1 MREFV
6 EKHYP
11 KFKYNSHKEN
21 DESIELTIEAAFDY
35 SFCPNCNMI
44 SKSIHVFTKRS
55 FIDIPINKKTLKVNT
70 FTRVFKC
77 VNHECA
83 TKTFTESLDFIN
95 KDDKVSK
102 RLLDKILEVGS
113 IHSNRK
119 SVEILKEDNI
129 IVSRGLV
136 QRLTSKYK
144 SKGENIMGNVIELN
158 KPKTTIGVMN
168 GEIDYINTI
177 QPSILDNILETIED
191 NYNIINIVNE
201 VFPDKTS
208 HIDSLKPAIFILA
221 SISARL
227 KQLSATSSVPLA
239 LTSVKIIEKLKLNLL
254 ERNGDGSYF
263 SEGWLRNFILSFEE
277 TKLIIDCF
285 NVLFYEIINRLNKRP
300 KLHILDCTKIEV
312 NLSNTN
318 YENSSIALDKDNNRM
333 RGYKVGVLR
342 GCLPVGGIIEEIC
355 IDSANVHDLALTKE
369 MLLNSKH
376 LKKGDTLIA
385 DRGFIDLDL
394 ILALKERGINVIIPA
409 RNNMDIFTEAVSI
422 AKESNKWEAHP
433 ERKEQQ
439 ISLVKNLDN
448 WKKKEK
454 SIELSASVVRIP
466 KSYNFE
472 YSDTEDL
479 SQDNEYMYIVILS
492 TNNELSARSIILT
505 YSKRPEIEEDFRQLK
520 EYWKLTDF
528 KSTKYK
534 FLVFYIMTMFSAYN
548 FYQLYK
554 NLDSGKKYKRTTLPV
569 AVKQERNRFKPS
581 EIKVII
587 VSGKYFAIYE
597 FYETFEL
604 YDKFPEEIRTKFKN
618 YIKDG

>member
-6 EKHYP
+6 EKYYP

-21 DESIELTIEAAFDY
+21 EEVIELTIEAAFDY

-55 FIDIPINKKTLKVNT
+55 FIDISINNKMLKVNT

-77 VNHECA
+77 VNLECD
-83 TKTFTESLDFIN
+83 TKTFTEPLDFIN

-102 RLLDKILEVGS
+102 RLLDKILEIGS
-113 IHSNRK
+113 IYSNRK

-144 SKGENIMGNVIELN
+144 SRGENVMVNLIELN
-158 KPKTTIGVMN
+158 KANTTIGIMN

-177 QPSILDNILETIED
+177 QPSILDNILEMVEE

-201 VFPDKTS
+201 VFPDKTN
-208 HIDSLKPAIFILA
+208 HVDSLKPAIFILA

-254 ERNGDGSYF
+254 ERNGDESYF
-263 SEGWLRNFILSFEE
+263 SEGWLRNYILSFKEA
-277 TKLIIDCF
+277 KLIIDYF
-285 NVLFYEIINRLNKRP
+285 NELFLKIIKRLDKRP
-300 KLHILDCTKIEV
+300 KLHILNCTKIEV
-312 NLSNTN
+312 NINNTN
-318 YENSSIALDKDNNRM
+318 YENSSIALDKNNNKM

-342 GCLPVGGIIEEIC
+342 GCLPIGGVIEELC
-355 IDSANVHDLALTKE
+355 IDSANVHDLAMTKE
-369 MLLNSKH
+369 MILNSKH

-394 ILALKERGINVIIPA
+394 ILALKEKGINVIIPA

-422 AKESNKWEAHP
+422 AKESNQWKAHP
-433 ERKEQQ
+433 ERKDQQ
-439 ISLVKNLDN
+439 IALVKNLDN
-448 WKKKEK
+448 WRKKEK

-472 YSDTEDL
+472 YSDTEYL

-492 TNNELSARSIILT
+492 TNNELSARAITLT

-520 EYWKLTDF
+520 SYWKLADF
-528 KSTKYK
+528 KSTKYN
-534 FLVFYIMTMFSAYN
+534 FIVFYIMTMFSAYN

-554 NLDSGKKYKRTTLPV
+554 NLDSGKKYKRITLPF
-569 AVKQERNRFKPS
+569 AVQQERNRFKPN
-581 EIKVII
+581 EIKIII
-587 VSGKYFAIYE
+587 VSGNHFAIYE